1 MLSNYFKEK
10 ETQLQKE
17 LGTHEAKRAMTEEN
31 VNESVK
37 RILETEE
44 NLTRYKSQ
52 VRCIL
57 SSLFFFKSNFF
68 PSPSKL
74 TMKNC
79 AYFCR
84 IGGIADKGN

>member
-57 SSLFFFKSNFF
+57 SSLFFLNQIFF
-68 PSPSKL
+68 LHPQ
-74 TMKNC
+74 N
-79 AYFCR
+79 
-84 IGGIADKGN
+84 

>member
-31 VNESVK
+31 VSESVK

-52 VRCIL
+52 VPFFLIFYKL
-57 SSLFFFKSNFF
+57 SSFFFAVKFTE
-68 PSPSKL
+68 KL
-74 TMKNC
+74 H
-79 AYFCR
+79 F
-84 IGGIADKGN
+84 